1 MLAFILASIGI
12 TCSVHFQRTHTSL
25 AASYS
30 VGLPLAGLLL
40 RVMAA
45 ADFRFG
51 AGSTILVGILVAVPL
66 PFLFQA
72 SFARMRQGEF
82 WQPPKPAEEEDP
94 QDQVGL
100 QLDPT
105 RFPDKLLLLRK
116 RATFMPDGSNP
127 VFDRETRFE
136 IFGAGTFG
144 TRATILGAFGVSV
157 AMGKFWFYR
166 QYVYTGYLMLFGTI
180 LTALSTSRCM
190 THEKEQASLALLHT
204 TTLSSWRIVMGKLM
218 ANCRYVAVLVGLLMV
233 PTLIG
238 SCTACVSVP
247 QRIRATIGSEPLR
260 MLFVVLAIATAG
272 SVGLFWSLMLK
283 RTASAMSAAVLSLS
297 TLYAAPLV
305 VQELFQRFTR
315 VPMERLEWIAYISPF
330 GALPS
335 LGGGRGD
342 TAFGDDIQGVTGG
355 WWLLTLALYLGLSVI
370 LIAVSTHLFERVSR
384 RQENR
389 A

>member
-1 MLAFILASIGI
+1 
-12 TCSVHFQRTHTSL
+12 
-25 AASYS
+25 
-30 VGLPLAGLLL
+30 
-40 RVMAA
+40 
-45 ADFRFG
+45 
-51 AGSTILVGILVAVPL
+51 
-66 PFLFQA
+66 
-72 SFARMRQGEF
+72 
-82 WQPPKPAEEEDP
+82 
-94 QDQVGL
+94 
-100 QLDPT
+100 
-105 RFPDKLLLLRK
+105 
-116 RATFMPDGSNP
+116 
-127 VFDRETRFE
+127 
-136 IFGAGTFG
+136 
-144 TRATILGAFGVSV
+144 VSV
-157 AMGKFWFYR
+157 AMMKFWFYQ

-204 TTLSSWRIVMGKLM
+204 TTLSSWRIVIGKLM

-233 PTLIG
+233 PALTG
-238 SCTACVSVP
+238 SCATCVSIP
-247 QRIRATIGSEPLR
+247 QRIRAAIGSEPLR